1 MKYKKRME
9 NLEARRKE
17 YEKMK
22 AEGKDVHNYSGFK
35 MPGSNKK

>member
-1 MKYKKRME
+1 MKYGKRIE
-9 NLEARRKE
+9 NLEARRRD

-22 AEGKDVHNYSGFK
+22 TSGKDAHNYAGFK